1 MLFCPHCRQA
11 LRAAH
16 AAGRFS
22 WQEASDRPRT
32 QGATADHSQHQQQQ
46 QQQQQLMALLE
57 EMQLQTAQGPS
68 GGCDVA
74 ANGSDQGAGRG
85 TGGSAVK
92 PGFYEQQMQRAVAD
106 ALAATAASSQQE
118 QQPNSSAH
126 AHGHAHACGAAAGGH
141 GCQHGHDHA
150 PPSDPLEPNNPLEP
164 NEAEFKAAVKEALQ
178 ELDACVT
185 SINELLEEVR
195 EAAVDLQE

>member
-1 MLFCPHCRQA
+1 
-11 LRAAH
+11 
-16 AAGRFS
+16 
-22 WQEASDRPRT
+22 
-32 QGATADHSQHQQQQ
+32 
-46 QQQQQLMALLE
+46 MALLE
-57 EMQLQTAQGPS
+57 EMQLQTAQGS
-68 GGCDVA
+68 AGGCDVA
-74 ANGSDQGAGRG
+74 ASGSDQHAGRG
-85 TGGSAVK
+85 TGGAAVK

-118 QQPNSSAH
+118 QQPDSSAH
-126 AHGHAHACGAAAGGH
+126 VHEHAHAHAHACGAAAGGH

-195 EAAVDLQE
+195 EAVVDLQE